1 MFDKLLIAN
10 RGAIACRILRT
21 LRTLQVK
28 GVAVYSEA
36 DAASLHLMQA
46 DEAHSLGEG
55 GAAGTYLAVD
65 KILAIAKASGAK
77 AIHPGYGFLS
87 ENAAFAQA
95 CEDAGIAFVGPT
107 PEQLR
112 VFGLKHTARALAR
125 QHGVPMLEGTELL
138 DSLESAIAAA
148 RTIGY
153 PVMLKSTAGGGG
165 IGMRVCRSA
174 EELADSFEAVKRL
187 GQNNFSDAG
196 VFIEKY
202 IQRARHLEVQVF
214 GDGQGEVLALGVRD
228 CSVQRRNQKVL
239 EETPAPNLPH
249 GMAEELC
256 AAAVKLA
263 RAVNYRSAGTV
274 EFVFDSEDQRFY
286 FLEVN
291 TRLQVEHGVTEQ
303 VWGVDLVSWMVQLAA
318 GDLPPLDQLQAGLK
332 PVGHAI
338 QARLYAEDPGR
349 DFQPC
354 PGLLTAADFPPA
366 DGRSLRIDTWVEAG
380 CEIPPY
386 FDPMIAKLISWAP
399 SREDASAGLIDALN
413 ETRLYGVETNRDYL
427 RQIIAD
433 APFASGQ
440 PWTRCLEDL
449 VYHADTFEVLSGG
462 TQTSVQDYPGRLGYW
477 AVGVPPSG
485 PMDSRA
491 LRQGNGLLGNPEG
504 CAALEITMSGPLLRF
519 NTDAV
524 VAVTGAHIPITLDGQ
539 SCAMNTALFVSAGST
554 LSLGTIAGAGVRSY
568 LCVRGGLD
576 VPDYLG
582 SKSTFTLGQFGGHGG
597 RALRAGDVLHI
608 APLVE
613 RSAGQRIADE
623 ALEAL
628 TDVRRMRVIY
638 GPHAAPEYFTEA
650 YIERFFAT
658 DWEVHFNSSR
668 TGVRLI
674 GPKPEWVR
682 ADGGE
687 AGLHPSNIH
696 DNPYAIGAVDFTG
709 DMPVI
714 LGPDGPSLGGFVCP
728 VTIIEADLWQ
738 LGQLKAGDKVRFT
751 PVSVEACHAEMAA
764 VLLQN
769 MRNTDARRSELVREG
784 YISDAE
790 NPSAATPSSRT
801 SPLLQD
807 TAYTRR
813 SELVREGYIPDAAN
827 PSTVPPSSRASSLP
841 QGTANSRGSEPAR
854 EGYIPDAE
862 YPSTATPSSRTSPL
876 LQEAAY
882 TRRSELVREDHIP
895 DAENPSTATSSSRA
909 SSLPQGTA
917 NSRGSELVREGYIPD
932 AENPSTATPSSRTSP
947 LLQEAAYTRRSE
959 LVREDHI
966 PDAANPST
974 ATPSSRTSPLLQDT
988 ANSRGSELAREG
1000 YIPDAANPSTVPP
1013 SSRASSLPQ
1022 GPANSSR
1029 SELVREGY
1037 ISDAENPSTAL
1048 PSSRTSPLLQDT
1060 ANSRGSELAREGY
1073 IPDAANPSTTTPSSR
1088 TSPLLQGTA
1097 NSRGSELAREGHI
1110 PDAENPS
1117 TAPPSSRTSP
1127 LLQGTANSRGSEL
1140 VREGYSPDAENPSA
1154 VPPSSRAS
1162 SLPQGTANS
1171 SRSELVREGYS
1182 PDAEN
1187 PSTAT
1192 PSSRTSPLLQGTA
1205 NSRDSEV
1212 VRIEDLPS
1220 PVILDIG
1227 QDDKRLVARLSGDTH
1242 LLLEIGAPELDLV
1255 LRLRGHA
1262 LILALE
1268 AKALAGVVDLTPGI
1282 RSLQVH
1288 YRPEQL
1294 PLRQLLDIVAGEW
1307 DAVCAAKDL
1316 QVASRIVH
1324 LPLSWD
1330 DPACQLAIEKYMT
1343 TVRKDAP
1350 WCPSNLEFIRR
1361 INDLPNLDEVQRTV
1375 FDASYLV
1382 MGLGDVYL
1390 GAPVATPLDPRH
1402 RLVTTKYNPA
1412 RTWTAENSVGI
1423 GGAYMCVYGMEG
1435 PGGYQFVGRT
1445 LQMWNRYRDVAAF
1458 EGKPWLL
1465 RFFDQIRFY
1474 PVSADELLRIR
1485 RDFPLGRF
1493 ALNIEHSTLNL
1504 ADYQAFLSRE
1514 TEGITAFRAQQNAA
1528 FNAER
1533 ERWIANGQADFQSDE
1548 GVTPNTEEQPLQPGQ
1563 QGVDSHI
1570 AGNLWQVQ
1578 VQPGDRVEA
1587 GDVLVILESMKM
1599 EIPLLA
1605 PIAGVVQDVRVQ
1617 PGSAVRA
1624 GQRVVVLAAD

>member
-263 RAVNYRSAGTV
+263 RAVDYRSAGTV

-399 SREDASAGLIDALN
+399 TREDASAGLIDALN

-427 RQIIAD
+427 RQIIVD

-539 SCAMNTALFVSAGST
+539 ACAMNTALFVSAGST

-650 YIERFFAT
+650 YVERFFAT

-738 LGQLKAGDKVRFT
+738 LGQLKAGDRVRFT
-751 PVSVEACHAEMAA
+751 PVSVEACHAE
-764 VLLQN
+764 
-769 MRNTDARRSELVREG
+769 RCG
-784 YISDAE
+784 
-790 NPSAATPSSRT
+790 SA
-801 SPLLQD
+801 L
-807 TAYTRR
+807 
-813 SELVREGYIPDAAN
+813 
-827 PSTVPPSSRASSLP
+827 
-841 QGTANSRGSEPAR
+841 AR

-862 YPSTATPSSRTSPL
+862 IPSTAT
-876 LQEAAY
+876 
-882 TRRSELVREDHIP
+882 
-895 DAENPSTATSSSRA
+895 
-909 SSLPQGTA
+909 
-917 NSRGSELVREGYIPD
+917 
-932 AENPSTATPSSRTSP
+932 
-947 LLQEAAYTRRSE
+947 
-959 LVREDHI
+959 
-966 PDAANPST
+966 
-974 ATPSSRTSPLLQDT
+974 
-988 ANSRGSELAREG
+988 
-1000 YIPDAANPSTVPP
+1000 
-1013 SSRASSLPQ
+1013 
-1022 GPANSSR
+1022 
-1029 SELVREGY
+1029 
-1037 ISDAENPSTAL
+1037 
-1048 PSSRTSPLLQDT
+1048 
-1060 ANSRGSELAREGY
+1060 
-1073 IPDAANPSTTTPSSR
+1073 
-1088 TSPLLQGTA
+1088 
-1097 NSRGSELAREGHI
+1097 
-1110 PDAENPS
+1110 
-1117 TAPPSSRTSP
+1117 
-1127 LLQGTANSRGSEL
+1127 
-1140 VREGYSPDAENPSA
+1140 
-1154 VPPSSRAS
+1154 PSSRAS

-1262 LILALE
+1262 LMLALE
-1268 AKALAGVVDLTPGI
+1268 AKALAGVIDLTPGI

-1294 PLRQLLDIVAGEW
+1294 PLWQLLDIVAGEW

-1343 TVRKDAP
+1343 TVRKDTP

-1474 PVSADELLRIR
+1474 PVSADELVRIR

-1504 ADYQAFLSRE
+1504 VDYQAFLSRE
-1514 TEGITAFRAQQNAA
+1514 AEGIEAFRAQQNAA

-1578 VQPGDRVEA
+1578 VQPGDHVEA

-1624 GQRVVVLAAD
+1624 GQRVVVLSAD

>member
-21 LRTLQVK
+21 LRTLKVK

-55 GAAGTYLAVD
+55 GASGTYLAVD
-65 KILAIAKASGAK
+65 KILAIARNSGAK

-125 QHGVPMLEGTELL
+125 EHGVPMLEGTELL
-138 DSLESAIAAA
+138 DSLESALTAA
-148 RTIGY
+148 RDIGY

-165 IGMRVCRSA
+165 IGMRVCLDA

-239 EETPAPNLPH
+239 EETPAPNLPD

-256 AAAVKLA
+256 EAAIKLA
-263 RAVNYRSAGTV
+263 KAVSYRSAGTV

-303 VWGVDLVSWMVQLAA
+303 VWGVDLVEWMVQLAA
-318 GDLPPLDQLQAGLK
+318 GDLPPLSQLQATLR
-332 PVGHAI
+332 PSGHAI
-338 QARLYAEDPGR
+338 QARLYAEDPGH

-354 PGLLTAADFPPA
+354 PGLLTAVDFPAA
-366 DGRSLRIDTWVEAG
+366 DGKNLRIDTWVEAG
-380 CEIPPY
+380 CEIPPF
-386 FDPMIAKLISWAP
+386 FDPMIAKFISWAP
-399 SREDASAGLIDALN
+399 DRQQASDGLANALHD
-413 ETRLYGVETNRDYL
+413 TRLYGVETNRDYL
-427 RQIIAD
+427 RQIIVD
-433 APFASGQ
+433 TPFASGQ
-440 PWTRCLEDL
+440 PWTRCLEGL
-449 VYHADTFEVLSGG
+449 IYQADTFEVLSGG
-462 TQTSVQDYPGRLGYW
+462 TQTTVQDYPGRLGYW

-491 LRQGNGLLGNPEG
+491 LRQGNRLLGNAEG

-524 VAVTGAHIPITLDGQ
+524 VAVTGAQIPLTLNGEAQ
-539 SCAMNTALFVSAGST
+539 PMNTALLVPAGST
-554 LSLGTIAGAGVRSY
+554 FALGTIAGAGARSY

-608 APLVE
+608 AALAD
-613 RSAGQRIADE
+613 RSAGHRVPDE
-623 ALEAL
+623 QIEPLA
-628 TDVRRMRVIY
+628 DVRRIRVIY
-638 GPHAAPEYFTEA
+638 GPHGAPEYFTEG
-650 YIERFFAT
+650 YIDTFFAT

-738 LGQLKAGDKVRFT
+738 LGQLKAGDKVRFS
-751 PVSVEACHAEMAA
+751 PVSLEMARA
-764 VLLQN
+764 LICE
-769 MRNTDARRSELVREG
+769 RSR
-784 YISDAE
+784 
-790 NPSAATPSSRT
+790 
-801 SPLLQD
+801 
-807 TAYTRR
+807 
-813 SELVREGYIPDAAN
+813 
-827 PSTVPPSSRASSLP
+827 
-841 QGTANSRGSEPAR
+841 PA
-854 EGYIPDAE
+854 
-862 YPSTATPSSRTSPL
+862 L
-876 LQEAAY
+876 
-882 TRRSELVREDHIP
+882 
-895 DAENPSTATSSSRA
+895 
-909 SSLPQGTA
+909 
-917 NSRGSELVREGYIPD
+917 
-932 AENPSTATPSSRTSP
+932 
-947 LLQEAAYTRRSE
+947 
-959 LVREDHI
+959 
-966 PDAANPST
+966 
-974 ATPSSRTSPLLQDT
+974 
-988 ANSRGSELAREG
+988 
-1000 YIPDAANPSTVPP
+1000 
-1013 SSRASSLPQ
+1013 
-1022 GPANSSR
+1022 SR
-1029 SELVREGY
+1029 SY
-1037 ISDAENPSTAL
+1037 NDACSV
-1048 PSSRTSPLLQDT
+1048 S
-1060 ANSRGSELAREGY
+1060 LA
-1073 IPDAANPSTTTPSSR
+1073 
-1088 TSPLLQGTA
+1088 
-1097 NSRGSELAREGHI
+1097 
-1110 PDAENPS
+1110 
-1117 TAPPSSRTSP
+1117 
-1127 LLQGTANSRGSEL
+1127 
-1140 VREGYSPDAENPSA
+1140 
-1154 VPPSSRAS
+1154 
-1162 SLPQGTANS
+1162 
-1171 SRSELVREGYS
+1171 
-1182 PDAEN
+1182 
-1187 PSTAT
+1187 
-1192 PSSRTSPLLQGTA
+1192 
-1205 NSRDSEV
+1205 
-1212 VRIEDLPS
+1212 S
-1220 PVILDIG
+1220 PVVLDIG
-1227 QDDKRLVARLSGDTH
+1227 QDEKRLVARLSGDTH
-1242 LLLEIGAPELDLV
+1242 VLLEIGAPELDLV
-1255 LRLRGHA
+1255 LRFRGHA
-1262 LILALE
+1262 LMQALE
-1268 AKALAGVVDLTPGI
+1268 KKALPGVIDLTPGI

-1288 YRPEQL
+1288 YQPEQL
-1294 PLRQLLDIVAGEW
+1294 PLGQLLDIVAGEW
-1307 DAVCAAKDL
+1307 DAVCAAGDL
-1316 QVASRIVH
+1316 QVPSRIVH

-1445 LQMWNRYRDVAAF
+1445 LQMWNRYREVAAF
-1458 EGKPWLL
+1458 DGKPWLL

-1485 RDFPLGRF
+1485 RDFPLGRYP
-1493 ALNIEHSTLNL
+1493 LEIEHSTLNL
-1504 ADYQAFLSRE
+1504 ADYQAFLNRE
-1514 TEGITAFRAQQNAA
+1514 AEGIAAFRGQQQTAFQ
-1528 FNAER
+1528 AER
-1533 ERWIANGQADFQSDE
+1533 ERWIASGQANFESEESAAPLTDE
-1548 GVTPNTEEQPLQPGQ
+1548 PALEAGQ
-1563 QGVDSHI
+1563 QGIDSHI

-1578 VQPGDRVEA
+1578 VQPGERVAA

-1605 PIAGVVQDVRVQ
+1605 PVDGIVRDVRVQ

-1624 GQRVVVLAAD
+1624 GQRVVVLETD